1 MSLPIVPIASI
12 QPISLDSIAAAVP
25 QASSGAP
32 GAFQSFLTS
41 AMGQVQQT
49 QQNADSLADK
59 FLSGENQEV
68 HQVALA
74 ATQNELAFDMFMQV
88 RNKIVSAYQEVMRM
102 QM

>member
-1 MSLPIVPIASI
+1 MSLPITAI
-12 QPISLDSIAAAVP
+12 QPISLDSIAAATGQKSP
-25 QASSGAP
+25 AAP
-32 GAFQSFLTS
+32 GAFQSLLSNTL
-41 AMGQVQQT
+41 GQVQQS
-49 QQNADSLADK
+49 QQSADAIADQ

>member
-1 MSLPIVPIASI
+1 MSLPITAIR
-12 QPISLDSIAAAVP
+12 PISIDSIAAATG
-25 QASSGAP
+25 QKTAGSP
-32 GAFQSFLTS
+32 GAFQSLLTN
-41 AMGQVQQT
+41 AIGQVQQA
-49 QQNADSLADK
+49 QQSTDTVVDK

>member
-1 MSLPIVPIASI
+1 MIFPIAPI
-12 QPISLDSIAAAVP
+12 QHIPIESIATAGA
-25 QASSGAP
+25 QASSAAP
-32 GAFQSFLTS
+32 GAFQSLLAGAS
-41 AMGQVQQT
+41 GNVQQS
-49 QQNADSLADK
+49 QQTADTIADK
-59 FLSGENQEV
+59 FLSGENVEV

>member
-1 MSLPIVPIASI
+1 MSLPIPAIRPVAIDTIGLTAGQQRAP
-12 QPISLDSIAAAVP
+12 AA
-25 QASSGAP
+25 
-32 GAFQSFLTS
+32 GAFQSMLS
-41 AMGQVQQT
+41 NAIGQVQQS
-49 QQNADSLADK
+49 QQNADTTVQK

-74 ATQNELAFDMFMQV
+74 VTQNELAFEMFMQV